1 MYYVYAYLRK
11 SNNTP
16 YYIGKGKGK
25 RAFSKHPG
33 VSVPKDENKIIFLE
47 KNLTNIGACALERRY
62 IRWYGRKDLSTG
74 ILLNRTDGVDGN
86 TGLRSVEWR
95 KQHSQKMS
103 GDNNPSKR
111 PEVKDKQRKADKSYM
126 KTEEYR
132 KKLSLSKKGKPS
144 KLKGKPKS
152 EEHKKKISET
162 KRKAN
167 LVLNVLF

>member
-1 MYYVYAYLRK
+1 M
-11 SNNTP
+11 
-16 YYIGKGKGK
+16 
-25 RAFSKHPG
+25 
-33 VSVPKDENKIIFLE
+33 
-47 KNLTNIGACALERRY
+47 
-62 IRWYGRKDLSTG
+62 
-74 ILLNRTDGVDGN
+74 
-86 TGLRSVEWR
+86 
-95 KQHSQKMS
+95 
-103 GDNNPSKR
+103 NNPSKR